1 MKLTVFGATGG
12 TGRQVVGQALAAGHE
27 VTALAR
33 DPGKLGIEHTNLRV
47 VKGSLA
53 DAAALE
59 EAVTGADAVIST
71 LGPRSNEPVFEIS
84 QGMERLV
91 ATMKKSGV
99 KRLVMTAGMG
109 VAAPDDQPNL
119 INKAI
124 SGLLAVAAKNVAE
137 DMRRA
142 VDTARNSGLEWTVL
156 RAPRLTD
163 KPGGGP
169 LKIGYVGKGIGFE
182 LSRADFATAL
192 VQSATQGKH
201 VREMPGVSN

>member
-12 TGRQVVGQALAAGHE
+12 TGKLVVEQALAAGHE

-33 DPGKLGIEHTNLRV
+33 DPGKLPQHPKLRV

-53 DAAALE
+53 DASAIEAA
-59 EAVTGADAVIST
+59 VSGSDAVISA
-71 LGPRSNEPVFEIS
+71 LGPRSNDPVFEIS
-84 QGMERLV
+84 QGMEKIV
-91 ATMKKSGV
+91 AAMKKCGV
-99 KRLVMTAGMG
+99 RRIVMTAGMG
-109 VAAPDDQPNL
+109 VAAPDDQPNI

-124 SGLLAVAAKNVAE
+124 SAMLALAAKNVAE

-142 VDTARNSGLEWTVL
+142 VATAQNSGLDYTVL

-169 LKIGYVGKGIGFE
+169 VKVGYVGKGVGFD
-182 LSRADFATAL
+182 LSRADFAKAL
-192 VQSATQGKH
+192 VEAATQGKY

>member
-1 MKLTVFGATGG
+1 MRLTVFGATGG
-12 TGRQVVGQALAAGHE
+12 TGKLVVEQALAAGHE

-33 DPGKLGIEHTNLRV
+33 DPGKLAQHPRLRV

-53 DAAALE
+53 DAGAIE
-59 EAVTGADAVIST
+59 QAVTGADAVISA
-71 LGPRSNEPVFEIS
+71 LGPRSNDPVFEIS
-84 QGMERLV
+84 QGMTKIV
-91 ATMKKSGV
+91 AAMKKCGV

-109 VAAPDDQPNL
+109 VAAPGDQPNL

-124 SGLLAVAAKNVAE
+124 SGLLALMAKNVAE

-142 VDTARNSGLEWTVL
+142 VATARESGLDYTVL

-169 LKIGYVGKGIGFE
+169 VKYGYVGKGVGFE
-182 LSRADFATAL
+182 LARADYAKAL
-192 VQSATQGKH
+192 LEAATQGKH

>member
-1 MKLTVFGATGG
+1 MKLAVIGATGG
-12 TGRQVVGQALAAGHE
+12 TGKQVVEQALAAGHE

-33 DPGKLGIEHTNLRV
+33 DPGKLGIEHAKLRV

-53 DAAALE
+53 DAAKLE
-59 EAVTGADAVIST
+59 EAVAGADAVIST

-84 QGMERLV
+84 QGMDKII
-91 ATMKKSGV
+91 AAMKKCGV

-109 VAAPDDQPNL
+109 IAAPADQPNA

-124 SGLLAVAAKNVAE
+124 SGMLALAAKNVAE

-142 VDTARNSGLEWTVL
+142 VAAAQASGLDYTVL

-163 KPGGGP
+163 KPGGRP
-169 LKIGYVGKGIGFE
+169 IKYGYVGKGVGFE
-182 LSRADFATAL
+182 LARADFAKAL
-192 VQSATQGKH
+192 LEAATQGKF